1 MTVLSLLLI
10 IIIIIIVVVV
20 VVVYYLLSTMLGA
33 FRVLTDTYVTSSEGT
48 GVVHQAPG
56 FGEDD
61 YRICLANQVFQKNEA
76 VLCPVDESG
85 LFTGEVTDYAG
96 IYVKVHKCLCC
107 VPLFGSNQ
115 GWVQL

>member
-1 MTVLSLLLI
+1 MSLHLFTFYCCYCLLS
-10 IIIIIIVVVV
+10 
-20 VVVYYLLSTMLGA
+20 VVYLLGA

-61 YRICLANQVFQKNEA
+61 YRICLANQVFLKNEA

-85 LFTGEVTDYAG
+85 LFTEEVTEYAG
-96 IYVKVHKCLCC
+96 VYVKVHTK
-107 VPLFGSNQ
+107 PPSS
-115 GWVQL
+115 

>member
-1 MTVLSLLLI
+1 M
-10 IIIIIIVVVV
+10 
-20 VVVYYLLSTMLGA
+20 
-33 FRVLTDTYVTSSEGT
+33 TSSEGT

-85 LFTGEVTDYAG
+85 LFTEEVADYAG
-96 IYVKVHKCLCC
+96 IYVKVCQHLS
-107 VPLFGSNQ
+107 PLKRWRSIPYTN
-115 GWVQL
+115 